1 MNRPF
6 SYLLVFAFAV
16 LVAGCASLPAVRP
29 GDVTDYDTFT
39 SAFTAAFSE
48 GRAEDGLFLKEKHTQ
63 WYNQMIEKITLVL
76 VDPGAS
82 KMEREAATELFYW
95 AESLGRIKEYKEIK

>member
-6 SYLLVFAFAV
+6 SFLLIFVF
-16 LVAGCASLPAVRP
+16 LLTGCASVSAVRP
-29 GDVTDYDTFT
+29 GDVVDYDTFT
-39 SAFTAAFSE
+39 SAFTSAFSE
-48 GRAEDGLFLKEKHTQ
+48 GRTEDGLFMKTKFTQ
-63 WYNQMIEKITLVL
+63 WYSQMIEKITLVL

-82 KMEREAATELFYW
+82 KLEREAATELFYW